1 MKKTI
6 FTLLASVAICNM
18 AHADN
23 YPSRPISMIVPYA
36 AGGSTDGLA
45 RVIADAMGRQ
55 LKQTIVVE
63 NIGGGG
69 GMIGI
74 KKLMQAKPDGY
85 TISMGNMGNFAIA
98 GTLYPS
104 ANYDPRRD
112 VQPVGLVAKVP
123 MVLSVSQKSGIKNMS
138 EFLKKLHISD
148 TEVNF
153 GHSGPGSTGHIAA
166 VFFSSV
172 SGTKAVQVSYR
183 GAGPAIADLMA
194 GTVDAVI
201 DQTVTMIPASKG
213 GRILPIAISG
223 DQRVEQL
230 PDTPTFKEAG
240 VPGFDLHVWNAVV
253 APKGTPAA
261 VVDTLAQA
269 LKDAFADPKVVAQM
283 KSFAAPIP
291 RQDEQGPAAL
301 KTLIDTDVVRFEK
314 LIKDNNLHVNE

>member
-1 MKKTI
+1 MKITTI
-6 FTLLASVAICNM
+6 TLLASVALCN
-18 AHADN
+18 AAYADN
-23 YPSRPISMIVPYA
+23 YPSRAISMIVPYA

-55 LKQTIVVE
+55 LKQAIVVE
-63 NIGGGG
+63 NVGGGG

-85 TISMGNMGNFAIA
+85 TISLGNMGNFAIA
-98 GTLYPS
+98 GTLYPK
-104 ANYDPRRD
+104 ADYDPRRD
-112 VQPVGLVAKVP
+112 VEPIGLVASVP
-123 MVLSVSQKSGIKNMS
+123 MVLSVSEKSGIKDMP
-138 EFLKKLHISD
+138 ELLKRLRASD
-148 TEVNF
+148 TAINF
-153 GHSGPGSTGHIAA
+153 GHSGPGSTGHIAS

-172 SGTKAVQVSYR
+172 SDTKAVQVPYR

-213 GRILPIAISG
+213 GRIRPIAVSG
-223 DQRVEQL
+223 EKRVEQL

-261 VVDTLAQA
+261 VVQTLSRA
-269 LKDAFADPKVVAQM
+269 LHDSFEDPKVIEQM

-291 RQDEQGPAAL
+291 KQEEQGPAAL
-301 KTLIDTDVVRFEK
+301 KSLIDTEVVRFEK
-314 LIKDNNLHVNE
+314 LIKDNNLHVNN

>member
-1 MKKTI
+1 MKRI
-6 FTLLASVAICNM
+6 FFAMLATTTACNVAY
-18 AHADN
+18 ADN
-23 YPSRPISMIVPYA
+23 YPTRAISMIVPYA

-55 LKQTIVVE
+55 LKQTIIVE
-63 NIGGGG
+63 NVGGGG

-85 TISMGNMGNFAIA
+85 TISLGNMGNFAIA
-98 GTLYPS
+98 GTLYPN

-112 VQPVGLVAKVP
+112 VEPVGLVAKVP
-123 MVLSVSQKSGIKNMS
+123 MVLSVSQASGIKNMS
-138 EFLKKLHISD
+138 ELLKKLNISD
-148 TEVNF
+148 TEINF
-153 GHSGPGSTGHIAA
+153 GHSGPGSTGHIAS

-172 SGTKAVQVSYR
+172 SNTNAVQVPYR
-183 GAGPAIADLMA
+183 GAGPAIVDLMA

-223 DQRVEQL
+223 DERVEQL

-240 VPGFDLHVWNAVV
+240 VPGFDLYVWNAVV
-253 APKGTPAA
+253 APINTPPA
-261 VVDTLAQA
+261 VINTLAQA
-269 LKDAFADPKVVAQM
+269 LNDSFNDPKVIAQM

-291 RQDEQGPAAL
+291 KKDEQGPAAL
-301 KTLIDTDVVRFEK
+301 KALIDTDVVRFEK
-314 LIKDNNLHVNE
+314 LIKDNKLHVGN